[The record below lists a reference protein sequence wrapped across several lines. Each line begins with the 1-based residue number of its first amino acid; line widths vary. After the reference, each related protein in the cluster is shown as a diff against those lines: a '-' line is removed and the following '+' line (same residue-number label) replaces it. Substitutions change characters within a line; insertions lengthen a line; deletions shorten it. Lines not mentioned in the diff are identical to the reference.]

1 MRTKGL
7 LAVMIL
13 LNLFCISFI
22 FKIFPY
28 LGVLFFKLL
37 TLCIGEGEVVK
48 FSIFLC
54 FTAISR
60 GHGNGDY
67 IKTMIVSI
75 YVEGVLIGIQNI
87 YIYLMNLILCLDN
100 QTLIIQTHVE
110 QY

>member
-67 IKTMIVSI
+67 IKNHDCI
-75 YVEGVLIGIQNI
+75 NI
-87 YIYLMNLILCLDN
+87 CRRSVNWHSKHLHISNESMCR
-100 QTLIIQTHVE
+100 
-110 QY
+110 